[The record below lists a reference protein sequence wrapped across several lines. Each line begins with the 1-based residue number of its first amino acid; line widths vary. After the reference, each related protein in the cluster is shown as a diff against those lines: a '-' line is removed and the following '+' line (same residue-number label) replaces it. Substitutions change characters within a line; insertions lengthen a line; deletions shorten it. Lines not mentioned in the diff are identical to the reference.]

1 MKTHILI
8 FSTLI
13 FSSGISLAATSPTK
27 ASAKLESERL
37 KNLKS
42 DITLEETPK
51 GIIITAE
58 VFGLRPGS
66 VHGFHIH
73 EKGECKG
80 PDFKSAGDHLNPTH
94 HQHNAPTAES
104 KHLGDMGNIVA
115 NDKGVA
121 KTEVVIP
128 AEEGVKLSA
137 LTGKAI
143 ILHDKPDDLSSQPA
157 GNAGDRL
164 ACGII
169 LVGR

>member
-1 MKTHILI
+1 MKTTILVL
-8 FSTLI
+8 STLI
-13 FSSGISLAATSPTK
+13 LSSGITQAATSPTK
-27 ASAKLESERL
+27 AYAQLESPRL
-37 KNLKS
+37 KILKS
-42 DITLEETPK
+42 DIKLEETSK

-58 VFGLRPGS
+58 VSGLRPGS

-80 PDFKSAGDHLNPTH
+80 PDFESAGGHLNPTH
-94 HQHNAPTAES
+94 HEHNAPTAES
-104 KHLGDMGNIVA
+104 KHLGDLGNIVA
-115 NDKGVA
+115 NDRGVA

-137 LTGKAI
+137 LTGKAFI
-143 ILHDKPDDLSSQPA
+143 MHDKPDDMSSQPA

-169 LVGR
+169 KTL